1 MNGQSAAKPLLNEE
15 GSTTIPRKGSK
26 LENILIEKPDIV
38 FKPLFS
44 RFSNK
49 TGQGIYAIV
58 TLHNDKFYV
67 GRASCFQKRFRKHR
81 ELLVKGSH
89 YCKYLQRVYNKYG
102 KEDVYILLLE
112 YCDINFQQEREL
124 YWITYF
130 DAVTTGYN
138 AVFDT
143 SVNFLNKETIAKNT
157 ERNSLAVMCFKEN
170 GDFFKEFSSISD
182 ASRYFN
188 TSSSNISRCC
198 RKVFNHIKKHI
209 FVYKNEYDSNI
220 IYNRKPRDFSYKQK
234 ESYKLNM
241 SISLKKAIA
250 TKNRTPFNCSNI

>member
-1 MNGQSAAKPLLNEE
+1 MNGQSAAKPLLNGE

-26 LENILIEKPDIV
+26 LESILIEKPDIV

-44 RFSNK
+44 RFSNE

-58 TLHNDKFYV
+58 TLHNDKFYI
-67 GRASCFQKRFRKHR
+67 GRAISFQKRFRKHR
-81 ELLVKGSH
+81 EALVKKSH

-102 KEDVYILLLE
+102 KEDVYVLLLE
-112 YCDINFQQEREL
+112 YCNIDFQQEREL
-124 YWITYF
+124 YWINYF
-130 DAVTTGYN
+130 NSVTAGYN

-143 SVNFLNKETIAKNT
+143 SVNFLSKDIISKNT
-157 ERNSLAVMCFKEN
+157 ERMSLAVLCFKEN
-170 GDFFKEFSSISD
+170 GEFFKEFSSISD

-198 RKVFNHIKKHI
+198 RKIFNHIKKHVFI
-209 FVYKNEYDSNI
+209 YKSEYDSNVL
-220 IYNRKPRDFSYKQK
+220 YNRKIRDFSYKQK
-234 ESYKLNM
+234 ESYRQNM

-250 TKNRTPFNCSNI
+250 TKKQNAIQL